1 MSQIEN
7 NTLSNPAPLGLL
19 GFGLTTV
26 LLNFTNAGLI
36 PFSSI
41 ILSMG
46 IFYGGLAQ
54 VIAGIMEYKKGNT
67 FGQTAFI
74 SYGFFWISL
83 VGLLWLPKAGFD
95 SPTNSGMALY
105 LGLWGLFT
113 FGMFIAS
120 LTHNFIT
127 KFIFG
132 SLTILFVLLALG
144 HITGNS
150 SITVFAG
157 YEGIICGL
165 SAIYSALA
173 QVINESYGRSVLP
186 M

>member
-1 MSQIEN
+1 MSSAQN
-7 NTLSNPAPLGLL
+7 NVLSNPAPLGLL

-36 PFSSI
+36 PLTSI

-46 IFYGGLAQ
+46 LFYGGLAQ

-83 VGLLWLPKAGFD
+83 VGLLWLPKAGFEA
-95 SPTNSGMALY
+95 PTDAGMALY

-132 SLTILFVLLALG
+132 SLTILFGLLALG
-144 HITGNS
+144 HLTGNS
-150 SITVFAG
+150 SITTIAG
-157 YEGIICGL
+157 YEGVICGL
-165 SAIYSALA
+165 SAIYSGLA
-173 QVINESYGRSVLP
+173 QVINESYGREVLP
-186 M
+186 L